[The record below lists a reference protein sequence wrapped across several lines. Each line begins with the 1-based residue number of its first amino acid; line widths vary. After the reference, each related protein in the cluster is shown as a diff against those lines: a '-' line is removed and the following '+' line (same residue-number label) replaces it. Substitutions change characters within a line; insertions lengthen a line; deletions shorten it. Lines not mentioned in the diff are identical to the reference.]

1 MTYPDLISLSRNEL
15 INSGLNVAIDDFGTG
30 FSSLSYL
37 ANQPANIIKIDREFT
52 LGADKDTKER
62 KLLDTIIKVCYDLG
76 KKVVVEGVEDEK
88 LITYLSRYKGIRIQ
102 GYFFSKPL
110 PVDQLIEYIRAIQ
123 YK

>member
-1 MTYPDLISLSRNEL
+1 M
-15 INSGLNVAIDDFGTG
+15 NVAIDDFGTG

-76 KKVVVEGVEDEK
+76 KKVVVEG
-88 LITYLSRYKGIRIQ
+88 
-102 GYFFSKPL
+102 
-110 PVDQLIEYIRAIQ
+110 
-123 YK
+123 